1 MVDGYPVQS
10 RVLIDQNWLIGK
22 NGDVLNKNQF
32 SSLYVQSDTLI
43 ASPVVDGDI
52 TNFNNIRVYDLNAGF
67 LNSVFVFECSTC

>member
-10 RVLIDQNWLIGK
+10 GVLIDQNWLIGK

-32 SSLYVQSDTLI
+32 SSLYVQADTLI

-52 TNFNNIRVYDLNAGF
+52 ANFNNIRVYDLNAGF
-67 LNSVFVFECSTC
+67 LNSVFVFE